1 MRVQI
6 AARHC
11 DVPDPVRE
19 RTETQMARLT
29 RYDERLAS
37 AEVVFDEEK
46 HNRKVEVVLSLDGAP
61 PVVARAEGAEFR
73 IALDKVT
80 DRLGRMLR
88 KTRAQVTDHQGP
100 SLGEEARPD

>member
-11 DVPDPVRE
+11 DIPDSVRE
-19 RTETQMARLT
+19 RADTQIARLI

-37 AEVVFDEEK
+37 ADVVFDEEK
-46 HNRKVEVVLSLDGAP
+46 HIRKVEVILSLDGAP
-61 PVVARAEGAEFR
+61 AVIASAEGAEFKT
-73 IALDKVT
+73 ALDKAT

-88 KTRAQVTDHQGP
+88 RGRAQVTDHKGP
-100 SLGEEARPD
+100 SLAEEVSPD